1 MAGRAGSKATEGMR
15 ERERER
21 ALCAADDCTH
31 ARYEWQASPLL
42 VCCIGLCS
50 LPVGAAVVV
59 CALSWLV
66 GFAKMFDR
74 KYACYSTLIYN
85 LNDTCFPGVTA
96 RSPAGFVACGPPQPS
111 HLHTHQPSPCFLLA
125 AAVRLSFAVL
135 AFCACV
141 AWPIT

>member
-42 VCCIGLCS
+42 VSIGLCS

-111 HLHTHQPSPCFLLA
+111 HLHTHQPSPTFLLA

-141 AWPIT
+141 AWPMT